1 MTTLVRP
8 SNGQTIDASHVDQLV
23 DLFKGGLIY
32 SAKDHFG
39 CVGDGN
45 TDDTGALTSAAGAG
59 GLVVFAPGTYLC
71 TASGTA
77 QVFNNALVNG
87 TVWLGAGRT
96 SSVIKLANSSN
107 SRMFTQTTAIS
118 GVRFEHFGF
127 DFNGANQTDGAARD
141 DRSGLFFLSVSDL
154 SFIACGFSNGRHGAM
169 LRLSLCDRLKI
180 QGCRAS
186 NMGLTATFSC
196 DFAFVRNLT
205 HFRAWGNTVLG
216 SATNPDTGFAQD
228 GVDHSAVFGNVIE
241 AMANGV
247 TVSASATEGAS
258 TTAASS
264 FNAVTGNVIKG
275 PTAVNG
281 NGVKVST
288 FGNGATNMKDVAIAG
303 NVTENCDRDY
313 WIEQVDRCLL
323 ANNVMG
329 AMAGTNKQH
338 VLLSSTGTLNDFAA
352 RSNKMHTTSNRGFS
366 FSGGSFGG
374 RIVLEDNEFV
384 GVTTAIGGT
393 IPAGSIIRRNPGY
406 NPQGVVAIT
415 VTASPFTYTAG
426 PTPEYVTIDGG
437 TVTTVAK
444 NAITLYSF
452 GGAAARCGVW
462 LEPAETVT
470 VTYTVAPTMN
480 ADRK

>member
-118 GVRFEHFGF
+118 GVRFEHLGF

-241 AMANGV
+241 AMA
-247 TVSASATEGAS
+247 
-258 TTAASS
+258 
-264 FNAVTGNVIKG
+264 
-275 PTAVNG
+275 

-462 LEPAETVT
+462 LEPAETFT